1 MDQLLEMLKR
11 NKGKAIGITL
21 GLIFGILVL
30 SIGLFRTIFLAL
42 CVFVGYY
49 FGSKSD
55 KRENFMDFLDKIL
68 PTGLK

>member
-1 MDQLLEMLKR
+1 MDQLLEILKR

-30 SIGLFRTIFLAL
+30 SMGFFRTIFLAL
-42 CVFVGYY
+42 CVFAGYY

>member
-1 MDQLLEMLKR
+1 LDQLLEMLKR

-30 SIGLFRTIFLAL
+30 SIGLFRTILLAL